1 MVMRV
6 VRADLGQLHKGEITL
21 DLIRDI
27 FDVSLGAFPV
37 PS

>member
-6 VRADLGQLHKGEITL
+6 VRVDRGQLHKGEITL
-21 DLIRDI
+21 DLIRDL
-27 FDVSLGAFPV
+27 FDVQLGAFPV